1 MLESGETNQES
12 VIYNSDPDYVKEVQ
26 YDDLGVSQMVFT
38 GFRVAGTGLIITLL
52 ILGILSILRQ

>member
-1 MLESGETNQES
+1 MLESGEVNQES
-12 VIYNSDPDYVKEVQ
+12 VSYNSDPDYVREVQ
-26 YDDLGVSQMVFT
+26 YDDLGISQMVFT

>member
-1 MLESGETNQES
+1 MLESGEVNQVETT
-12 VIYNSDPDYVKEVQ
+12 YNADPDYVKEIQ

>member
-12 VIYNSDPDYVKEVQ
+12 VNYNSDPDYVKEVQ

-52 ILGILSILRQ
+52 VLGILSILRK

>member
-1 MLESGETNQES
+1 MLESGENNQEN
-12 VIYNSDPDYVKEVQ
+12 VIYNSDTDYVKEIQ
-26 YDDLGVSQMVFT
+26 YDDLGISQMVFT

>member
-1 MLESGETNQES
+1 MLESGENNQES
-12 VIYNSDPDYVKEVQ
+12 VIYNSDPDYVQEIQ
-26 YDDLGVSQMVFT
+26 YDDLGISEMIFT